1 MTSMWRTCGW
11 VLLGSALILA
21 LSLGVRHGFG
31 LFLSP
36 MSAQFGWGREV
47 FAFAIALQNLI
58 WGLAQP
64 FTGALADRFGAAKV
78 VLIGGVLYAV
88 GLVCM
93 GLSDSAVTL
102 SLSAGLLIGI
112 GLSGTSFSVI
122 LGVVGRAVPPEKRSM
137 GMGIASAAGS
147 FGQFAM
153 LPGTLGLIGWL
164 GWSAA
169 LLVLGLLV
177 ALIVPL
183 VSMLKDKPLPVLGHE
198 QTLSEALRE
207 ACSHPGFWLL
217 AFGFFVCGFQVVFI
231 GVHLPAYLVDQHLP
245 ASVGTTV
252 LALIGLFNIFGTYTA
267 GWLGGRMSKPRL
279 LTGLY
284 LLRAVVIGLFLWLPV
299 TTTSA
304 YVFGMAMGF
313 LWLSTVPLTNGTVAT
328 LFGVR
333 KSVHARWH
341 RVPVPSAGS
350 FLGGWLGGVV
360 YDRTGSYDLIWH
372 VAILLSLLAAALN
385 WPVRERPVARLQA
398 SWSAVMSR
406 PGSRIALGALGAAL
420 LALVWWGW
428 HRSAWR

>member
-1 MTSMWRTCGW
+1 MTSVWRTSGW
-11 VLLGSALILA
+11 ILLGSALILA

-31 LFLSP
+31 LFLPP

-78 VLIGGVLYAV
+78 VIVGGVLYAV
-88 GLVCM
+88 GLVLM
-93 GLSDSAVTL
+93 GMSDSLLTL

-122 LGVVGRAVPPEKRSM
+122 LGVVGRALPPEKRSM

-164 GWSAA
+164 GWSSA

-177 ALIVPL
+177 AMIVPL
-183 VSMLKDKPLPVLGHE
+183 VSMLKDRPMPSLGGE
-198 QTLSEALRE
+198 QTLKEALRE
-207 ACSHPGFWLL
+207 ACTHSGFWLL

-231 GVHLPAYLVDQHLP
+231 GIHLPAYLVDQHLP
-245 ASVGTTV
+245 ATVGTTV

-279 LTGLY
+279 LTALY
-284 LLRAVVIGLFLWLPV
+284 LARAVVIVVFLWAPLSQF
-299 TTTSA
+299 SA
-304 YVFGMAMGF
+304 YLFGMAMGF

-328 LFGVR
+328 MFGVR
-333 KSVHARWH
+333 NLSMLGGIVFLFHQLGA
-341 RVPVPSAGS
+341 

-360 YDRTGSYDLIWH
+360 YDQTGSYDLIWQGSI
-372 VAILLSLLAAALN
+372 VLSLLAAALN

-398 SWSAVMSR
+398 Q
-406 PGSRIALGALGAAL
+406 GSMA
-420 LALVWWGW
+420 
-428 HRSAWR
+428 